1 MESEEIWKDV
11 LGYEGF
17 YQISSNGRLRSLPH
31 IRLNGTNGKYLQKG
45 RIRVPYINSSG
56 YYVVNLSKNG
66 KIATK
71 FIHKLVAEAFI
82 KNPEKK
88 ATVNHKNGNKL
99 DNSIENLEWA
109 TKSEQAYH
117 RCHILNVPSNL
128 NGVCRWRMYKNGL
141 KKNGVFQMPEV

>member
-17 YQISSNGRLRSLPH
+17 YQISSNGILRSLPH